1 VRTYGQCCPIARASE
16 LLAERWSFII
26 LRNIVLIGC
35 RTFNEIA
42 DGAPGLSRGLLS
54 KRLRDL
60 EHAGVIQIR
69 PKPDGPGST
78 YEPTQAGRELSEVML
93 ALQRWGSQ
101 WAELT
106 PEHAHPGVV
115 LWGWVS
121 CHLDRGRLPRRR
133 VLVRFDYPTLSGPG
147 SRGWLL
153 IERGDAEI
161 CEKHPGGD
169 EDLVVVVSDPVAFAR
184 WDLGE
189 LEARGTVARDEPI
202 TAGSSAGQ
210 RRRKGIAEL
219 TEASSARP
227 LAGEVTMREAVPELA
242 VANVLDYVAAWNE
255 PDAATR
261 LKLLE
266 RCWADDGAYVDP
278 NVELRGRSALCEH
291 ISKVQAG
298 RPGARLEMMSGIEL
312 HHHVVRFLWRLVRAD
327 GRAGETSIDV
337 GEVDADG
344 RLTKIVGFFGE
355 PPKR

>member
-1 VRTYGQCCPIARASE
+1 MRTYGQCCPIARASE

-133 VLVRFDYPTLSGPG
+133 VLVRFEYPTLSGPC
-147 SRGWLL
+147 LL
-153 IERGDAEI
+153 YTSDAADERSS
-161 CEKHPGGD
+161 
-169 EDLVVVVSDPVAFAR
+169 V
-184 WDLGE
+184 DLGG
-189 LEARGTVARDEPI
+189 RRI
-202 TAGSSAGQ
+202 SRQNQ
-210 RRRKGIAEL
+210 RRREPRRRGD
-219 TEASSARP
+219 
-227 LAGEVTMREAVPELA
+227 GPES
-242 VANVLDYVAAWNE
+242 V
-255 PDAATR
+255 
-261 LKLLE
+261 
-266 RCWADDGAYVDP
+266 
-278 NVELRGRSALCEH
+278 
-291 ISKVQAG
+291 
-298 RPGARLEMMSGIEL
+298 
-312 HHHVVRFLWRLVRAD
+312 
-327 GRAGETSIDV
+327 
-337 GEVDADG
+337 
-344 RLTKIVGFFGE
+344 
-355 PPKR
+355 